1 MLGIL
6 GGRLVEEKMM
16 NMIIELKKDYEKE
29 RNEKELKEELKEI

>member
-29 RNEKELKEELKEI
+29 KNEKELKEELKEI